1 VHPFFLYEIQRQ
13 HMAEWERNAALH
25 RMFMEDQ
32 RALRRERK
40 RRRRSLL
47 RSVIA
52 PRRVRHTVRT
62 DAVACR

>member
-1 VHPFFLYEIQRQ
+1 MHPFFLYEIQRQ

-32 RALRRERK
+32 RAQRRERK
-40 RRRRSLL
+40 RRRRTF
-47 RSVIA
+47 RSAIV
-52 PRRVRHTVRT
+52 PQRLRHTLGT